1 MSPAA
6 QGVGSRDSLSARLG
20 RKSVGVSF
28 DTDTA
33 VRKTDD
39 GWTSELQPRWNIGNN
54 PNGGYLLT
62 VAARALVEETGRPD
76 PVTVTAHYLS
86 PPATGEVSIAT
97 SIIKP
102 GRTFV
107 TAMAEMAQGGRE
119 RVRVV
124 GAFGELDSRTG
135 PTRISARP
143 PAIPPPDE
151 CTSLQELTLR
161 AGRPVPEVM
170 NRFDLRLPPDSPW
183 GRPGEGDPFEIT
195 GWIRFNDG
203 TEPTVLSALTFADA
217 FPPTLLGAVANGW
230 VPTIEFTVHV
240 RSRPAPGWLLG
251 TFKTRVLLDG
261 LLEEDGELWDSA
273 GKPVALSR
281 QLAMVLKA

>member
-1 MSPAA
+1 M
-6 QGVGSRDSLSARLG
+6 RDSFPGPTG
-20 RKSVGVSF
+20 RKSVEVSF

-39 GWTSELQPRWNIGNN
+39 GWAADLQPRWNIGNN
-54 PNGGYLLT
+54 PNGGYLLA
-62 VAARALVEETGRPD
+62 VAARALVEQTGRPD

-86 PPATGEVSIAT
+86 PPANGEVSISAQVV
-97 SIIKP
+97 KP
-102 GRTFV
+102 GRSFV
-107 TAMAEMAQGGRE
+107 TAMAEVNQGGRE

-124 GAFGELDSRTG
+124 GAFGDLDDRQG

-143 PAIPPPDE
+143 PDIPPPSE
-151 CTSLQELTLR
+151 CTSLQELTRR
-161 AGRPVPEVM
+161 AGRPVPEAM

-217 FPPTLLGAVANGW
+217 FPPTLLGAVASGW
-230 VPTIEFTVHV
+230 VPTIELTVHV
-240 RSRPAPGWLLG
+240 RARPVAGWLLG
-251 TFKTRVLLDG
+251 TFKTRVLVDG
-261 LLEEDGELWDSA
+261 LLEEDGELWDSN

-281 QLAMVLKA
+281 QLAMVIRS